1 MANLKFKRRFDSGL
15 YERLALR
22 RDRDGIRQLA
32 QKEQI
37 VSRPR
42 DLLKVLLVLEF
53 LGLFEPARY
62 SESDL
67 QGAINCRIE
76 HFPRARG
83 MGFLFEARQKRFT
96 FDDGHFFVDLVFTTA
111 CCTAM

>member
-1 MANLKFKRRFDSGL
+1 MANLKFKRRFDSDR

-22 RDRDGIRQLA
+22 RDKDGIRQLA

-42 DLLKVLLVLEF
+42 DLLKELLVLEF

-76 HFPRARG
+76 HFLRTRG
-83 MGFLFEARQKRFT
+83 MGFLFEARKKRFT
-96 FDDGHFFVDLVFTTA
+96 FDDDHFFVDLVFTTA
-111 CCTAM
+111 CCAAM